1 LWGAHGKK
9 IPACRLFAT
18 RTKRSSRQKLK
29 GHVGAAGG
37 PKPKANAGA
46 QKKKKKKKKKRAGAS
61 CAAEVAAEMWKA
73 SGLNSF
79 PLFLRILFLF

>member
-1 LWGAHGKK
+1 M
-9 IPACRLFAT
+9 
-18 RTKRSSRQKLK
+18 SSLCDTNETFLS
-29 GHVGAAGG
+29 
-37 PKPKANAGA
+37 PKAQGA
-46 QKKKKKKKKKRAGAS
+46 RLVGGVTETESSCRGSKKKKKKKKKKRAGAS